1 LPYGEGF
8 VLSVT
13 IRDERGVLS
22 EEDLIFQDFDDAVE
36 IVEHFCDQII
46 HLDWEDTF

>member
-1 LPYGEGF
+1 
-8 VLSVT
+8 VT

-46 HLDWEDTF
+46 PLNWEDNY